1 MLAAELMIREV
12 VTISADQTVRELV
25 NLLEEKDYSGFPV
38 LDHTGH
44 AVGVVSQTDILR
56 ALAFTVGAEKLPPE
70 FQERRRKASTRLLEV
85 PAEGPVHA
93 VPALLALPVRDIMT
107 PSVESCT
114 VDTPVAEVCAL
125 MTDHRVRRVVVLD
138 DEQLVVG
145 IITDADLVRCLG
157 EKLK

>member
-1 MLAAELMIREV
+1 MLAAELMTREV
-12 VTISADQTVRELV
+12 STVTVDQTVRELV
-25 NLLEEKDYSGFPV
+25 NLLEEKDFSGFPV
-38 LDHTGH
+38 VDRAGK

-93 VPALLALPVRDIMT
+93 VPALLALPIRDIMT
-107 PSVESCT
+107 PTVESCR
-114 VDTPVAEVCAL
+114 VETPVAEVCA
-125 MTDHRVRRVVVLD
+125 MMVEQRVRRVVVLD

-145 IITDADLVRCLG
+145 ILTDADLVRCLG
-157 EKLK
+157 QKLL